1 MLKKSDFISI
11 NNLNKKTAEIFA
23 IIGGIFLCLIIFI
36 VCTNVFTRKIDLPIP
51 GDVEIVELIICVTIF
66 FFLPYCQI
74 TKSNIKKIIFSKLF
88 PEKLNRLLDLFGI
101 IFFTIFS
108 ILLAW
113 RMFLGGIDFYNYNDS
128 TMVLNIPRFIFF
140 FPITASLIVL
150 ISTCFLEI
158 YSYVY
163 NYYDR

>member
-1 MLKKSDFISI
+1 MMKKSDFISI

-23 IIGGIFLCLIIFI
+23 IIGGFFLCLIILI
-36 VCTNVFTRKIDLPIP
+36 VCANVFTRKIDLPIP

-74 TKSNIKKIIFSKLF
+74 TKSNIKIIIFSKLF

-101 IFFTIFS
+101 IFFTIFA

-128 TMVLNIPRFIFF
+128 TMVLNISRFIFF

>member
-1 MLKKSDFISI
+1 MKKSDFISI

-23 IIGGIFLCLIIFI
+23 IIGGFFLCLIILI
-36 VCTNVFTRKIDLPIP
+36 VCANVFTRKIDLPIP

-74 TKSNIKKIIFSKLF
+74 TKSNIKIIIFSKLF

-150 ISTCFLEI
+150 ICTCFLEI
-158 YSYVY
+158 YSYVN

>member
-1 MLKKSDFISI
+1 MMKKSDFISI

-23 IIGGIFLCLIIFI
+23 IIGGFFLCLIILI
-36 VCTNVFTRKIDLPIP
+36 VCANVFTRKIDLPIP

-66 FFLPYCQI
+66 FFLPYCQV
-74 TKSNIKKIIFSKLF
+74 TKSNIKIIIFSKFF
-88 PEKLNRLLDLFGI
+88 PEKLNRLLDLFGV
-101 IFFTIFS
+101 IFFTIFA

-150 ISTCFLEI
+150 ICTCFLEI
-158 YSYVY
+158 YSYVN